1 MTTRAIKIQLT
12 TAFDAS
18 HMHELHDNITGH
30 NNITIQEILEYL
42 HANYGD
48 LDENYLED
56 NE

>member
-1 MTTRAIKIQLT
+1 MATRAIKFQLT

-18 HMHELHDNITGH
+18 HMHELHDNSTGH